1 MYILTNVKEAF
12 FSRILPKQKTT
23 YDKFQEPSTKQDI
36 YTYIIIAHGSMF
48 SNYEKTYYFAID
60 IPENI
65 ELYTYTNIGN
75 IFNTYCN
82 RIKLNIDD
90 ACESRKEEIKNST
103 QTLFGTDV
111 PIYKAIHETNQSNKF
126 PEIFFTPDTPKPH
139 IDFYSG
145 IIHCIPHDIRDA
157 TNLKVKEI
165 IYSIDAKNEKNCT
178 CKEIPIHKVKK
189 ETYDCDKKYSKYY
202 NEQLEKFVYDPQI
215 PETKCGPIL
224 LSDAI
229 KLIKE
234 DCFRRYNKPDSI
246 IKIYIHSCLDIKDI
260 NNYIEDIKD
269 KINKWNTVQKLY
281 EFEQYKIHKD
291 KADVLNYDVFRYIYL
306 DKTFDIITN
315 EYFDNTIYKYILET
329 EGNLKASET
338 KKQKLQVKI
347 QYYLENAINKCI
359 EDYFV
364 FEFKNSYFPVMNLI
378 NLIKFDISETGNI
391 DNQIIKEIYKQL
403 KYIIKHHNLNK
414 QDFTYKGGRNK
425 KTIKTSNTNKIYSKS
440 KGYKKTKR
448 QKTRSL
454 FVKHLSKIKNK

>member
-1 MYILTNVKEAF
+1 MSILTNVKKAF

-48 SNYEKTYYFAID
+48 SNYRETYYFAID

-75 IFNTYCN
+75 ILYTYCN
-82 RIKLNIDD
+82 KLNIDD
-90 ACESRKEEIKNST
+90 TCESRKEEIKNST
-103 QTLFGTDV
+103 QTLFATDV
-111 PIYKAIHETNQSNKF
+111 PIYKAIHETKQSNKF
-126 PEIFFTPDTPKPH
+126 PEIFFIPDAPKPY
-139 IDFYSG
+139 IKFYSG

-157 TNLKVKEI
+157 TNLKAKEI

-178 CKEIPIHKVKK
+178 CKEIPIHRVKK

-224 LSDAI
+224 LSEAI

-234 DCFRRYNKPDSI
+234 DCLRRYNKPNSI
-246 IKIYIHSCLDIKDI
+246 IKIYIQSCLDIENIENI
-260 NNYIEDIKD
+260 NNYTQD
-269 KINKWNTVQKLY
+269 KIDKLNIVQELY
-281 EFEQYKIHKD
+281 EFKQYKLHKD
-291 KADVLNYDVFRYIYL
+291 KADDLNYDVFRYIYL
-306 DKTFDIITN
+306 DKTFDIKTN
-315 EYFDNTIYKYILET
+315 EYFDSTIYKDILET
-329 EGNLKASET
+329 EDYLKAYET

-359 EDYFV
+359 KDYV
-364 FEFKNSYFPVMNLI
+364 LFEFKNSYFPVMNLI
-378 NLIKFDISETGNI
+378 NLTKFDISKTGNI
-391 DNQIIKEIYKQL
+391 DNQIIEEIYKQL

-440 KGYKKTKR
+440 KGYTKTKR

>member
-1 MYILTNVKEAF
+1 
-12 FSRILPKQKTT
+12 
-23 YDKFQEPSTKQDI
+23 
-36 YTYIIIAHGSMF
+36 MF
-48 SNYEKTYYFAID
+48 SNYKETYYFAID

-75 IFNTYCN
+75 ILYTYCN
-82 RIKLNIDD
+82 KLNIDD
-90 ACESRKEEIKNST
+90 TCESRKEEIKNST

-111 PIYKAIHETNQSNKF
+111 PIYKAIHETKQSNKF
-126 PEIFFTPDTPKPH
+126 PEIFFTPDAPEPY

-157 TNLKVKEI
+157 TNLKAKEI

-224 LSDAI
+224 LSEAI

-234 DCFRRYNKPDSI
+234 DCLRRYNKPDSI
-246 IKIYIHSCLDIKDI
+246 IKIYIQSCLDIKKI
-260 NNYIEDIKD
+260 NNYIQD
-269 KINKWNTVQKLY
+269 KIDIRNTVQELY
-281 EFEQYKIHKD
+281 EFKQYKIHKD

-306 DKTFDIITN
+306 NKTFDIITN
-315 EYFDNTIYKYILET
+315 EYLDNTIYKDILET
-329 EGNLKASET
+329 EDNLKASET

-347 QYYLENAINKCI
+347 QYYLGNAINKCI
-359 EDYFV
+359 KDYFL

-378 NLIKFDISETGNI
+378 NLTKFDISKTGNI
-391 DNQIIKEIYKQL
+391 DNQIIEEIYKQL
-403 KYIIKHHNLNK
+403 KYIIKHHNPNK

-425 KTIKTSNTNKIYSKS
+425 KTKKYSKHS
-440 KGYKKTKR
+440 NKKTKTKHIKKFT
-448 QKTRSL
+448 QKH
-454 FVKHLSKIKNK
+454 KSKNSKNKN